1 MPALPPAFPDL
12 RAFLAALE
20 RQGDLRRV
28 AAPVDLNL
36 EVSEIVQRVIR
47 EDGPALVFERPGA
60 SRFPLVMNLFGAERR
75 VRLALGSDPAEIG
88 EELVA
93 AIQRLNP
100 PSFAALWA
108 SRGFLARGRFVRPR
122 VVSRA
127 PVQQVVEPP
136 DLLAFPHITSWPRDG
151 GPFVTWGPTLT
162 ADPVTGRRN
171 FGLYRLQV
179 FNATETGMHWQSL
192 KGGRSHHFEAE
203 RRNQRLP
210 TAVVLGGDPLTM
222 MASILPLPED
232 FDELAFAGFFRGAR
246 TEVVRTIAGDLLV
259 PATAE
264 IILEGYVAPHERR
277 MEGPFGD
284 HYGHYSEAA
293 EFPVFHVERV
303 TRRRDALYPA
313 TVVGKPPQEDKYLG
327 NAVGEM
333 TSPLIRLFNPNVTD
347 LYAYDS
353 ASFHNL
359 IGVSLKERHP
369 KEVLKT
375 ALALLGTGQ
384 LALTKVAVMVREDV
398 PVRSFSALLREL
410 WYRFEPRDRM
420 LLLPI
425 GALDTLDYTS
435 YVMHV
440 GSKVVFDATG
450 EPVTD
455 RPPPATIPDPATADR
470 RVVAHRLLEGGFLV
484 VMVDHEP
491 RAVLEALLRWPGLGE
506 VKFVAAVSRD
516 VDLQDEMSLLWGIFN
531 RFDPV
536 RDMIFA
542 RQEFVGARPVYAG
555 PIAIDATWK
564 EGYPLP
570 VTMPEEI
577 IRTVDQRWGEYF
589 GPGGLRR

>member
-1 MPALPPAFPDL
+1 MRAGRPRFSDL

-20 RQGDLRRV
+20 RRGDLRRIRTE
-28 AAPVDLNL
+28 VDPRL
-36 EVSEIVQRVIR
+36 EVSELVQRVIR
-47 EDGPALVFERPGA
+47 EDGPALLFERPTG
-60 SRFPLVMNLFGAERR
+60 SRFPLVMNLFGAMRR
-75 VRLALGSDPAEIG
+75 VELALGADPRAMG
-88 EELVA
+88 EELVEA
-93 AIQRLNP
+93 LERLNP
-100 PSFAALWA
+100 PSLKSLWR
-108 SRGFLARGRFVRPR
+108 SRGFLARGRFLREKVVR
-122 VVSRA
+122 RA
-127 PVQQVVEPP
+127 PVQEVVEPP
-136 DLLAFPHITSWPRDG
+136 DLTALPHVTSWPRDG
-151 GPFVTWGPTLT
+151 GPFITWGPTLT
-162 ADPVTGRRN
+162 QDPRTGRRN

-179 FNATETGMHWQSL
+179 FGPTETGMHWQSL
-192 KGGRSHHFEAE
+192 KGGRAHHYEAE
-203 RRNQRLP
+203 RLGRPLP

-222 MASILPLPED
+222 MAAILPLPEE

-259 PATAE
+259 PASAE

-327 NAVGEM
+327 IAVGEM
-333 TSPLIRLFNPNVTD
+333 TSPLLKLLNPNLVD
-347 LYAYDS
+347 LYAYDA

-359 IGVSLKERHP
+359 IGVALKERHP

-384 LALTKVAVMVREDV
+384 LALTKVAVMVREDI
-398 PVRSFSALLREL
+398 PVRRFEALLTEL

-440 GSKVVFDATG
+440 GSKLILDATG
-450 EPVTD
+450 EPVTAEA
-455 RPPPATIPDPATADR
+455 PPSEIPDPAGYDN
-470 RVVAHRLLEGGFLV
+470 RVLAHRLLPGGFLV
-484 VMVDHEP
+484 VTVADAP
-491 RAVLEALLRWPGLGE
+491 REVLGRLLCWPGLGP
-506 VKFVAAVSRD
+506 VRFVAAVSRD
-516 VDLQDEMSLLWGIFN
+516 VDLTDETSLLWGIFT
-531 RFDPV
+531 RFDPA

-542 RQEFVGARPVYAG
+542 RQEFVGARPVYSG
-555 PIAIDATWK
+555 PIGIDATWK

-570 VTMPEEI
+570 VEMPDEVV
-577 IRTVDQRWGEYF
+577 RLVDRRWKEYF
-589 GPGGLRR
+589 A